1 MFERVR
7 GFFMT
12 LLSMFRT
19 YKIEQLTGVHTNISQ
34 EMYDHI
40 DLWARMASGNAP
52 WNGEAKPC
60 GVLDQIAGRLNMLIG
75 RELGLEV
82 PNEAIREPME
92 HLNHNVDVIV
102 EYIALLGGC
111 IVRPLYANGK
121 LQYEA
126 VPLGHYLPFRYD
138 FDGTLTGAIILKK
151 IIDGEKHFI
160 LTETHDFDGTNHF
173 VRCKLYR
180 QESSVLREVTLQ
192 SCNQTQDLTP
202 EYVWKNCQRP
212 MIVEFRNRA
221 INKIDGSRVPVA
233 MIAGVENIIEKADKQ
248 FERMDWEQRGG
259 EKRIFADRDMFAKRR
274 GFYDNKDGDVH
285 AEVTPITGDL
295 NRLIV
300 KVDGDGSAN
309 GEKIHEYSP
318 ELRTAQQN
326 EYLQQIFRRIE
337 LSINIGKG
345 SISDLESVQQ
355 TATQYS
361 GGRQDLYAIVDK
373 IEDEI
378 TVKYQKCADV
388 FAYMAAAWNLGPDD
402 SEIVIKWNDD
412 ETRKDIT
419 AAKQVA
425 MQEISAGVKNKWE
438 YRKEFYGEDEATA
451 KANTP
456 TEPVYDNPFSL
467 GA

>member
-19 YKIEQLTGVHTNISQ
+19 YKIEELTGIHTNISQ

-52 WNGEAKPC
+52 WNDKAKPC

-82 PNEAIREPME
+82 KNEAIREPME
-92 HLNHNVDVIV
+92 HLNNNVDVLV

-151 IIDGEKHFI
+151 IIDGEKHYI
-160 LTETHDFDGTNHF
+160 LTETHDFDGTSHF

-180 QESSVLREVTLQ
+180 QENSILRETSLQ
-192 SCNQTQDLTP
+192 NCDQTKDLTP
-202 EYVWKNCQRP
+202 EYVWKDCKRP
-212 MIVEFRNRA
+212 MIIEFRNRA

-233 MIAGVENIIEKADKQ
+233 MISGAEDLIEKADRQ

-259 EKRIFADRDMFAKRR
+259 EKRIFADRDMFARR
-274 GFYDNKDGDVH
+274 
-285 AEVTPITGDL
+285 
-295 NRLIV
+295 
-300 KVDGDGSAN
+300 
-309 GEKIHEYSP
+309 
-318 ELRTAQQN
+318 
-326 EYLQQIFRRIE
+326 
-337 LSINIGKG
+337 
-345 SISDLESVQQ
+345 
-355 TATQYS
+355 
-361 GGRQDLYAIVDK
+361 
-373 IEDEI
+373 
-378 TVKYQKCADV
+378 
-388 FAYMAAAWNLGPDD
+388 
-402 SEIVIKWNDD
+402 
-412 ETRKDIT
+412 
-419 AAKQVA
+419 
-425 MQEISAGVKNKWE
+425 
-438 YRKEFYGEDEATA
+438 
-451 KANTP
+451 
-456 TEPVYDNPFSL
+456 
-467 GA
+467 

>member
-126 VPLGHYLPFRYD
+126 VPLGHYLPFRY
-138 FDGTLTGAIILKK
+138 
-151 IIDGEKHFI
+151 
-160 LTETHDFDGTNHF
+160 DFDGTNHF